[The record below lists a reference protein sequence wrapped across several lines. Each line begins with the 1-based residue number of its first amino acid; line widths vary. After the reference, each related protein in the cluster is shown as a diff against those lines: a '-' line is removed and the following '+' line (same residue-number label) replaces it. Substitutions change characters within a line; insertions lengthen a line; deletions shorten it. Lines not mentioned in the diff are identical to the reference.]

1 MIATETRGP
10 VELLVLNRPE
20 QRNALVPELI
30 DGLAAELRRLKA
42 LGRPIV
48 LTGAGPAFCVGAD
61 LKWLAAYADP
71 AQGVAELVAAHHAV
85 ISAMFD
91 TPVPIIA
98 AVNGAT
104 AGGGLSL
111 ALAADY
117 RVASSRASFTA
128 AYFRLGL
135 PPDGGNSA
143 FLERA
148 IGASRA
154 MELLLTNRRLT
165 AEEACAWGLV
175 NEVVQD
181 AAEDALLDRAC
192 EVASRLVQPP
202 GSTLLATRRLLD
214 TAGLDTQLQ
223 RESVAIRTAARQP
236 FFRAALRA
244 FLEGQPP

>member
-10 VELLVLNRPE
+10 VELLVLNRSQ
-20 QRNALVPELI
+20 QRNALVPALI
-30 DGLAAELRRLKA
+30 DALMTALRRLA
-42 LGRPIV
+42 ASGRPIV
-48 LTGAGPAFCVGAD
+48 ITGAGPAFCVGAD
-61 LKWLAAYADP
+61 LKWLGAYADP
-71 AQGVAELVAAHHAV
+71 AQGVAELVAAHHAA
-85 ISAMFD
+85 ITAMFD

-117 RVASSRASFTA
+117 RVAARRASFTA

-165 AEEACAWGLV
+165 ADEACAWGLV
-175 NEVVQD
+175 NEVV
-181 AAEDALLDRAC
+181 AEDDLLDRAC

-214 TAGLDTQLQ
+214 TTGLSTQLQ

-236 FFRAALRA
+236 FFRAALRG
-244 FLEGQPP
+244 FLEGRQP

>member
-1 MIATETRGP
+1 M
-10 VELLVLNRPE
+10 
-20 QRNALVPELI
+20 
-30 DGLAAELRRLKA
+30 
-42 LGRPIV
+42 
-48 LTGAGPAFCVGAD
+48 
-61 LKWLAAYADP
+61 
-71 AQGVAELVAAHHAV
+71 AELVAAHHAV
-85 ISAMFD
+85 ISAMLD
-91 TPVPIIA
+91 TPVPLIA

-135 PPDGGNSA
+135 PPDGGTSA

-154 MELLLTNRRLT
+154 MELLLTNRRLS
-165 AEEACAWGLV
+165 ADEACAWGLV
-175 NEVVQD
+175 NEVVP
-181 AAEDALLDRAC
+181 EDALLDRAC

-214 TAGLDTQLQ
+214 ATGLNTQLQ

-236 FFRAALRA
+236 FFRAAVRA
-244 FLEGQPP
+244 FLEGRQP